1 MLVRC
6 SDATTRT
13 RAFAMQ
19 FFLQNLGLGI
29 GGLVGGLIVD
39 TSRASSFTMLFLIE
53 AVMFL
58 VLGAIAAT
66 VRMPRPTAVPKDA
79 AADGS
84 AARGGLRVLLSH
96 RAMVQLCVLGF
107 VVFFACYGQ
116 FESGLA
122 AYGTE
127 AAGIQPS
134 TLGIALAANTAVIVV
149 AQFVVLRLVER
160 RKRSRVIA
168 SVGLIWA
175 FAWIVAGYAG
185 LGHGSQTMATAAMI
199 STYALFGLG
208 ESMLSPTVA
217 PLVADLAPESM
228 VGQYNSAF
236 ALCKQLALAVG
247 PAVGGPMGASL
258 HGPYIVTF
266 VLFSLGI
273 TVLAL
278 RLGRHLTPVQDQPS
292 LAAVPSRVVAVS
304 LPENASAAWAGR
316 PSPPCTDRTVP
327 RAPVRYCGRAN
338 SHQTALPPPGVRRL
352 PQDVAIDATMEM
364 PRPASSP
371 GSARRRRGRW
381 SSPSV
386 TSMISL
392 RSVRRSARRI
402 GGVPCCRELATS
414 SPAAR
419 TPSSH
424 SSIGKRQDVST
435 PVAKARARGA
445 ASMPPSRSSEA
456 LWNSS
461 AVAPV
466 RAGCWTTSTATSSSC
481 SAVMLRERIRRSQT
495 TCGAPFAPDSA
506 RSSEATPSSMSSL
519 RRSTRPSV

>member
-1 MLVRC
+1 MTREMGAALRRIQLGSALSAFGLGFTVPYLYVYVAQVRDLGAGTAGVVLAVFAMAALAVLPFTGRVIDRRGPLPVLVVASVVASLGAVALGFSSQVTAAVLSAAVLGAGTAVMQPALATMLVRC
-6 SDATTRT
+6 SDTGTRT
-13 RAFAMQ
+13 RAFATQ

-29 GGLVGGLIVD
+29 GGLVGGQIVD
-39 TSRASSFTMLFLIE
+39 TERPASFTLLFLIE

-58 VLGAIAAT
+58 VLGAVSAT
-66 VRMPRPTAVPKDA
+66 VRMPRVPAVA
-79 AADGS
+79 AGA
-84 AARGGLRVLLSH
+84 AARGGMRVLLSH

-107 VVFFACYGQ
+107 VLFFACYGQ

-127 AAGIQPS
+127 AAGIKPS

-160 RKRSRVIA
+160 RRRSRVIA
-168 SVGLIWA
+168 AVGLIWA

-185 LGHGSQTMATAAMI
+185 LGEGSQTMATAAMI

-228 VGQYNSAF
+228 IGQYNSAF

-278 RLGRHLTPVQDQPS
+278 RLGRRLTPVQDQPS

-304 LPENASAAWAGR
+304 LPESASA
-316 PSPPCTDRTVP
+316 DVP
-327 RAPVRYCGRAN
+327 APV
-338 SHQTALPPPGVRRL
+338 
-352 PQDVAIDATMEM
+352 
-364 PRPASSP
+364 
-371 GSARRRRGRW
+371 
-381 SSPSV
+381 
-386 TSMISL
+386 
-392 RSVRRSARRI
+392 
-402 GGVPCCRELATS
+402 
-414 SPAAR
+414 AAV
-419 TPSSH
+419 H
-424 SSIGKRQDVST
+424 
-435 PVAKARARGA
+435 
-445 ASMPPSRSSEA
+445 
-456 LWNSS
+456 
-461 AVAPV
+461 
-466 RAGCWTTSTATSSSC
+466 
-481 SAVMLRERIRRSQT
+481 
-495 TCGAPFAPDSA
+495 
-506 RSSEATPSSMSSL
+506 
-519 RRSTRPSV
+519 

>member
-1 MLVRC
+1 MTREMGAALRRIQLGSALSAFGVGFTVPYLYVYVAQVRDLGAGTAGVVLAVFAMAALAVLPFTGRAIDRRGPMPVLIVSAVVASVGAAALGLSSNVTTTVLSAAVLGAGTAVMSPALATMLVWC
-6 SDATTRT
+6 SSTATRT

-29 GGLVGGLIVD
+29 GGLVGGQIVD
-39 TSRASSFTMLFLIE
+39 TDRPETFTLLFLIE
-53 AVMFL
+53 AAMFI
-58 VLGAIAAT
+58 VLGVVAVT
-66 VRMPRPTAVPKDA
+66 VRMPRTPVIADARPT
-79 AADGS
+79 DGS
-84 AARGGLRVLLSH
+84 TAKGGLRALLSH

-107 VVFFACYGQ
+107 VLFFACYGQ

-127 AAGIQPS
+127 AAGIEPS

-236 ALCKQLALAVG
+236 ALVKQLALAVG

-278 RLGRHLTPVQDQPS
+278 RLGRRLTPVQDQPS
-292 LAAVPSRVVAVS
+292 LAALPSRVVAVS
-304 LPENASAAWAGR
+304 RPEAGMAAER
-316 PSPPCTDRTVP
+316 VS
-327 RAPVRYCGRAN
+327 
-338 SHQTALPPPGVRRL
+338 
-352 PQDVAIDATMEM
+352 E
-364 PRPASSP
+364 
-371 GSARRRRGRW
+371 
-381 SSPSV
+381 
-386 TSMISL
+386 
-392 RSVRRSARRI
+392 
-402 GGVPCCRELATS
+402 
-414 SPAAR
+414 PAA
-419 TPSSH
+419 
-424 SSIGKRQDVST
+424 
-435 PVAKARARGA
+435 
-445 ASMPPSRSSEA
+445 A
-456 LWNSS
+456 L
-461 AVAPV
+461 
-466 RAGCWTTSTATSSSC
+466 
-481 SAVMLRERIRRSQT
+481 
-495 TCGAPFAPDSA
+495 
-506 RSSEATPSSMSSL
+506 
-519 RRSTRPSV
+519 